1 MPDGN
6 QSQLNVQK
14 GVLREYTSAQ
24 SPLRLEFEFNPTT
37 ISRTRSITLQ
47 TGSTQ
52 GTQGGYDFE
61 NEAEVPRA
69 AQGISVNAE
78 SFTVK
83 ILLDATDRMNND
95 DPVAATEGVQPELD
109 LIRSMLEPKLQTPE
123 GSRTLSALGE
133 GDIRAFSRQQFASV
147 LIFEWGVHQLPV
159 FMTQAQIDI
168 KEFLPTL
175 RPYRAEATLTLQII
189 ESNNPFY
196 REELRRQFRGA
207 GQQVS

>member
-6 QSQLNVQK
+6 WSQVNVQK
-14 GVLREYTSAQ
+14 GVLREYTQAQ
-24 SPLRLEFEFNPTT
+24 APLRLEFEFNPTT

-47 TGSTQ
+47 TGGSQ

-61 NEAEVPRA
+61 NESQVARA
-69 AQGISVNAE
+69 AQGVSVNAE

-83 ILLDATDRMNND
+83 ILLDATDRMNAGEEQ
-95 DPVAATEGVQPELD
+95 AASEGIQPELD
-109 LIRSMLEPKLQTPE
+109 VIRSMLEPKLQTPE

-133 GDIRAFSRQQFASV
+133 GDSRAFSRQQFASV
-147 LIFEWGVHQLPV
+147 LIFEWGVQSLPV
-159 FMTQAQIDI
+159 FMTQAQIDV
-168 KEFLPTL
+168 KAFLPTL

-196 REELRRQFRGA
+196 TEELKRQFRGA
-207 GQQVS
+207 GQHVP

>member
-1 MPDGN
+1 MHNGN
-6 QSQLNVQK
+6 WSQINVQK
-14 GVLREYTSAQ
+14 GVLREYTSAEA
-24 SPLRLEFEFNPTT
+24 PLRLEFEFNPTT
-37 ISRTRSITLQ
+37 ITRTRSITLQ
-47 TGSTQ
+47 TGGSP

-61 NEAEVPRA
+61 DESEVSRA

-83 ILLDATDRMNND
+83 ILLDATDRMNAND
-95 DPVAATEGVQPELD
+95 EQASTDGIQPELD
-109 LIRSMLEPKLQTPE
+109 MIRSMLEPKLQTPE

-147 LIFEWGVHQLPV
+147 LIFEWGVHELPV
-159 FMTQAQIDI
+159 FMTQAQIVI

-196 REELRRQFRGA
+196 REEVRRQFRGA
-207 GQQVS
+207 GQQV